1 MRKSTTHFKDVSRLL
16 STAIDSGRSFVI
28 TPRCRR
34 ITQLKT
40 LLWEAFPQ
48 HNLCSSQSIPHSRRS
63 PLIVALRSMST
74 SSSAALV
81 DKPPSSTLVMP
92 RPSHRLPGSIFN
104 MSDQLTFDD
113 LDCAIQ
119 AHNAD
124 KAWSIFVTLA
134 SRKNEIIPLT
144 LCCSLYALLIY
155 AKRLSSSPNK
165 ANKLRQRQ
173 IGQLLDYVE
182 LQSSKELF
190 LSSVQEITISSQ
202 KQLSRAIKSGNY
214 REAWQ
219 TFYRA
224 YREHSKRNGNEQLK
238 LPRTTCLKLMLM
250 VMSDRSLNKNQLK
263 MRLQLIAL
271 HGAGTSE
278 FDSRYLSAADVYRLA
293 HICHGYQ
300 KNKLTTHELIDD
312 YVLGLEK
319 KKQMHRADALD
330 ELIWRMLIHGDT
342 EKAHQVL
349 RLVKEKLADK
359 VDISESVFINMMNAY
374 RKQKKYH
381 ESLKLFEQL
390 LETGK
395 RPTVKAFN
403 AVLQVFTAQA
413 SVEQAD
419 YMFESMLQL
428 DVDPDAATF
437 TEMIKVGANA
447 GQMKHCIHYYSK
459 MLQTSVKPNAYTY
472 SALIEA
478 SSRRNDTRL
487 MLRWFHTM
495 LAQEIEPNGII
506 LASIL
511 KAFAKQHMPDVAL
524 QVAKQAAMT
533 GIKADTVLYTILLK
547 MQAESQGVEGAL
559 NIHRDMLAES
569 IQPNTYTYT
578 TLIDICGSNNMP
590 ETAEKIFDLM
600 RRSRHHK
607 PNTVTYS
614 VLIDAWLKARKK
626 DKAELV
632 IFEFLKECKSDKS
645 GRFWLDSRIRER
657 LKTRCC

>member
-16 STAIDSGRSFVI
+16 SATIDSGRSFAMSHN
-28 TPRCRR
+28 CRR
-34 ITQLKT
+34 ITQLKA

-48 HNLCSSQSIPHSRRS
+48 HSSCSSQSIPHSRRS
-63 PLIVALRSMST
+63 PLIAALRNMST
-74 SSSAALV
+74 SSSAALI
-81 DKPPSSTLVMP
+81 DKPLSSTSVMP

-104 MSDQLTFDD
+104 MSAQLTFAD

-124 KAWSIFVTLA
+124 KAWSIFATLA

-173 IGQLLDYVE
+173 VGQLLDYVE
-182 LQSSKELF
+182 SQSSRELF
-190 LSSVQEITISSQ
+190 LSSVQEIPISSQ

-214 REAWQ
+214 KEAWQ
-219 TFYRA
+219 IFYRS
-224 YREHSKRNGNEQLK
+224 YRENQKKDGNEQLK
-238 LPRTTCLKLMLM
+238 LSRNTCLKLMLM
-250 VMSDRSLNKNQLK
+250 VMNDKSLNKNQLK

-278 FDSRYLSAADVYRLA
+278 FDSRYLSAADVCRLA

-330 ELIWRMLIHGDT
+330 ELIWRMLIHGDIEKAQQVLHLVT
-342 EKAHQVL
+342 EK
-349 RLVKEKLADK
+349 LVDK
-359 VDISESVFINMMNAY
+359 IEINETVFINMMNAY
-374 RKQKKYH
+374 RKQKRYH

-413 SVEQAD
+413 SVEQAE
-419 YMFESMLQL
+419 YIFESMLQL
-428 DVDPDAATF
+428 DVEPDAATF

-447 GQMKHCIHYYSK
+447 GQMRQCIHYYSK
-459 MLQTSVKPNAYTY
+459 MLQTNVKPNAYTY

-478 SSRRNDTRL
+478 SGRRNDTNL

-495 LAQEIEPNGII
+495 LAQEIEPNGIV

-511 KAFAKQHMPDVAL
+511 RAFSKQNMSDVAL
-524 QVAKQAAMT
+524 QVAQQAAMT
-533 GIKADTVLYTILLK
+533 GIKTDTVLYTILLK

-559 NIHRDMLAES
+559 NIHRDMLADS

-578 TLIDICGSNNMP
+578 TLIDICGSSNMP

-600 RRSRHHK
+600 KKSRRHK

-614 VLIDAWLKARKK
+614 ALIDAWLKARRK
-626 DKAELV
+626 DKAESV
-632 IFEFLKECKSDKS
+632 IFDFLKECKSDRS
-645 GRFWLDSRIRER
+645 GRFWLDSRIRDR
-657 LKTRCC
+657 LKMRCC